1 MTSDLRST
9 FARNSRAPNSRR
21 RFLGSLASTLAAAGF
36 SPLAA
41 GAARAFS
48 PQCQPGTIAPAPTTL
63 PALNAVPL
71 GTAAQGAN
79 LAFGAQIAAPPD
91 TTYGPGLY
99 DATYRSLILREKPQF
114 VALGNAFKFGNLCPD
129 DPVGGPLTFTN
140 TKYKVAN
147 TWWEANDTVA
157 FFKPQG
163 VRARADALV
172 AQATAP
178 SWLKPLPPLPNSWWQ
193 TPEFASNRAYLQ
205 QFMSAAMKKIIQ
217 LSAGDPNYFGS
228 LLLVN
233 EAIDPFHLVNGGATY
248 AGGPF
253 QPAGI
258 PCTQATPAT
267 YIWDTFYAADR
278 YNTYWSQKLGLPKTN
293 ARLLLNETGADTDQF
308 GPLVRQ
314 GILAIVKAMRA
325 NNVRID
331 GIGLECHL
339 QPQMMFDAYH
349 PDWTAFGNFLAQLQS
364 LGLEVHITEL
374 DVLDYET
381 SCHGGP
387 GGRGDSD
394 FLTRLYYDSFLRK
407 ALSYSCV
414 KSVCV
419 WDLADRYSFY
429 RNLDESKWLAYDQIP
444 SPKPAGTWPNCP
456 VMPAAPNAI
465 ACARPDVY
473 DDTYLAKPAR
483 QAMANAFLAAPRR

>member
-1 MTSDLRST
+1 MTSDFRSGQ
-9 FARNSRAPNSRR
+9 APESRR
-21 RFLGSLASTLAAAGF
+21 RVLRALASTFAAAGF
-36 SPLAA
+36 APPMS

-48 PQCQPGTIAPAPTTL
+48 AQCQPGTVPPEPTAL
-63 PALNAVPL
+63 PASNALPL
-71 GTAAQGAN
+71 GTAAQAAN
-79 LAFGAQIAAPPD
+79 IAFGAQIAAPPD
-91 TTYGPGLY
+91 ATYGTGLY
-99 DATYRSLILREKPQF
+99 DATYRNLILREKPRF

-129 DPVGGPLTFTN
+129 NPAGGPLKFTN
-140 TKYKVAN
+140 AKYSVSD
-147 TWWEANDTVA
+147 TWWEANDTIA
-157 FFKPQG
+157 FFKPKG

-172 AQATAP
+172 AQASAP
-178 SWLKPLPPLPNSWWQ
+178 AWLKPLPPPPNRWWT

-205 QFMSAAMKKIIQ
+205 QFMSAAMRKIIE
-217 LSAGDPNYFGS
+217 LSAGDPNYFDA

-233 EAIDPFHLVNGGATY
+233 ESTDPFHLVDGGATY

-253 QPAGI
+253 QPGGI
-258 PCTQATPAT
+258 ACTQATPAT
-267 YIWDTFYAADR
+267 YIWDTFAAADR

-293 ARLLLNETGADTDQF
+293 ARFLLNEAGADTDQY

-314 GILAIVKAMRA
+314 GLLSIVKAMRA

-349 PDWTAFGNFLAQLQS
+349 PDWTAFGDFLAQVQS

-381 SCHGGP
+381 SCHGAA

-394 FLTRLYYDSFLRK
+394 YLTRLYYDSFLRK
-407 ALSYSCV
+407 ALSYTCV

-419 WDLADRYSFY
+419 WDLSDRYTFY
-429 RNLDESKWLAYDQIP
+429 RDLDESKWLAYDQIP
-444 SPKPAGTWPNCP
+444 RPKPAGAWPNCP
-456 VMPAAPNAI
+456 TMPAQPGAI
-465 ACARPDVY
+465 ACARPDVF
-473 DDTYLAKPAR
+473 DDTYVAKPAR
-483 QAMANAFLAAPRR
+483 QAMADAFLAAPRR